1 MSRSEET
8 AESLSRQGA
17 EPVPGDILHPA
28 ALDALVEGVEVV
40 FNVAGVNE
48 LCPANPGRMFE
59 VNVSGARNVIEAAER
74 AGVRRLVHTSSAVTI
89 GEEHGTV
96 GHEGAV
102 HRGWFLSEYERSK
115 AVSERMLA
123 NMVSNVEVVFV
134 NPSSVQGPGR
144 ATGTGAIFLAVARGR
159 IPVLVDESMSIV
171 DIDDCARGHLL
182 AAERGRPGERYL
194 LSGAVLT
201 VRDAVKAIN
210 DVLGR
215 RTRPWFL
222 RSDAVRSLI
231 PLLEVVDPLLP
242 GGIPVCAESLRVL
255 LNGHRYDGS
264 KATADLGLA
273 YTPIETTLRRTL
285 DWFEEADLL

>member
-8 AESLSRQGA
+8 SESLSEQGA
-17 EPVPGDILHPA
+17 EPVPGDILDPA

-48 LCPANPGRMFE
+48 LCPVDPGRMFE

-96 GHEGAV
+96 GHEEAV

-115 AVSERMLA
+115 TVSERMLA
-123 NMVSNVEVVFV
+123 NIVSDVEVVFV

-159 IPVLVDESMSIV
+159 IPVLVDVPMSIV

-182 AAERGRPGERYL
+182 AAERGSPGERYL

-201 VRDAVKAIN
+201 VREAVKAIN
-210 DVLGR
+210 DALGR

-231 PLLEVVDPLLP
+231 PLLEVVDPVLP

-255 LNGHRYDGS
+255 LNGHGYDGS